1 MTPLVITLPHR
12 LSKAEAIQRLKTGL
26 ASPDRFG
33 NLLTVEEQ
41 RWSGDDCSFRIRA
54 AGQSITGVVH
64 VDEKQVKLEVALPWL
79 LGKIAEKISG
89 AIKTQARLL
98 LDKK

>member
-1 MTPLVITLPHR
+1 MTPLLITLPHR
-12 LSKAEAIQRLKTGL
+12 LSKAEAVQRLKTGL

-33 NLLTVEEQ
+33 NLLTVQEQ
-41 RWSGDDCSFRIRA
+41 IWSGDDCSFRIKA
-54 AGQSITGVVH
+54 AGQSVTGAIH
-64 VDEKQVKLEVALPWL
+64 VSEKDVKLEIALPWL